1 MGRLR
6 SRDLQQTPAAAVVS
20 PIFTSGRINNGGE
33 GMNNKVT
40 SVLVLQFYQLPE
52 NFFTVFYEGSSEKE

>member
-1 MGRLR
+1 M
-6 SRDLQQTPAAAVVS
+6 
-20 PIFTSGRINNGGE
+20 NNGGE